1 MFKKQLSVNIKELDE
16 QIAGL
21 NEELKDWNKD
31 SNYDSTMDKLK
42 TLVELRKTL
51 AESLK
56 GNESSEAITEMDMQI
71 KALTKEL
78 QTLER
83 DDAYCDKMAKLDELT
98 RIRCELAESQTN
110 GSIKN
115 VVVSGVLGIASVA
128 IVLKY
133 EEKDVITSKA
143 FSMIPSVFRGSK

>member
-21 NEELKDWNKD
+21 NEELKNWDKD
-31 SNYDSTMDKLK
+31 SSYDSTMDKLK

-56 GNESSEAITEMDMQI
+56 GNESSEAITEMDAQI
-71 KALTKEL
+71 KALTKEIHS
-78 QTLER
+78 LER
-83 DDAYCDKMAKLDELT
+83 DDAYCDKLAKLDELT